1 MFYRHTPLM
10 LSPFSQPMQT
20 SARASN
26 SELSGLLEQRYRALI
41 AKTNLQ
47 FDPAQHQATQ
57 LLQTLM
63 ERLCYRLNYQ
73 RLTFSQKLRA
83 AKPEPCSSL
92 YLFGDVG
99 RGKSMLMT
107 LFYEACPIDKKRRVH
122 FSIFMLEVHAFIHQ
136 CQQQRQVDAIPL
148 LAEKIKQDLNLL
160 CFDEFHI
167 TDIADAMILGRLF
180 SQLFELGVV
189 VVMTSNRHPKDLYQG
204 GLLREQF
211 LFFIKVLQG
220 SAQIVELVAN
230 KDYRLDRQ
238 PAEQSCYY
246 YPLSPSS
253 EQFALTWFAKLT
265 DNAELTPGFL
275 TVFGRRIALTAVHNK
290 VALTSFDVLC
300 VDALGSADYLALT
313 QQFDYLIVT
322 NIPKLTA
329 DKRNEAKRLVTLI
342 DVLYEHKIK
351 LICTA
356 EVSAFNLYLE
366 GDGAFEFRRTVSRL
380 IEMQSRDYFG

>member
-1 MFYRHTPLM
+1 
-10 LSPFSQPMQT
+10 
-20 SARASN
+20 
-26 SELSGLLEQRYRALI
+26 
-41 AKTNLQ
+41 
-47 FDPAQHQATQ
+47 
-57 LLQTLM
+57 
-63 ERLCYRLNYQ
+63 
-73 RLTFSQKLRA
+73 
-83 AKPEPCSSL
+83 
-92 YLFGDVG
+92 
-99 RGKSMLMT
+99 
-107 LFYEACPIDKKRRVH
+107 
-122 FSIFMLEVHAFIHQ
+122 MLEVHAFIHQ
-136 CQQQRQVDAIPL
+136 CQQQGQVDAIPL

-220 SAQIVELVAN
+220 SAQIVELVAD

-246 YPLSPSS
+246 YPLAPSA

-265 DNAELTPGFL
+265 NNAELTPGFL

-356 EVSAFNLYLE
+356 EVSAFDLYLE